1 MLRKKISTNSEESAQ
16 EKSNSKK
23 PALPAGRDFIYAVGK
38 RKAAVA
44 RIKLYPSGN
53 GELKKDLPAG
63 RQGDII
69 VNGKKI
75 EEYFPNQVQ
84 KARYLEPFQ
93 ITNSIGKYTF
103 TVKISGGGT
112 NSQLDA
118 LIFGIS
124 RALSLLEPQK
134 YKTVLRKKG
143 FLTRDARVR
152 ERRKVGMGGKSRRK
166 RQSPKR

>member
-1 MLRKKISTNSEESAQ
+1 MPRKKILTNSEESAQ

-38 RKAAVA
+38 RKTAVA
-44 RIKLYPSGN
+44 RIKLYPNGS
-53 GELKKDLPAG
+53 GELKKG
-63 RQGDII
+63 EII
-69 VNGKKI
+69 INGKKI